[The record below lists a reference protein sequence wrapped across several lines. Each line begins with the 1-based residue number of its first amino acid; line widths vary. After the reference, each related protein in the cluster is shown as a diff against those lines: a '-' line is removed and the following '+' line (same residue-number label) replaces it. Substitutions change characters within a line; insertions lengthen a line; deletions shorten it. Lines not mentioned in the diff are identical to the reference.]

1 MDHTTAFL
9 APMLAA
15 LLGPLISLAGNR
27 LQRATASWL
36 LKPTD
41 PLIAAAVLLA
51 LGAFVIA
58 QAKGGGVL
66 ASFLFSRI

>member
-1 MDHTTAFL
+1 MFQAKHGRW
-9 APMLAA
+9 A
-15 LLGPLISLAGNR
+15 LWCSFELDWTPL
-27 LQRATASWL
+27 TASWL

-41 PLIAAAVLLA
+41 RLIAAAVLVA